1 MHFSRNTTEFDQ
13 RGTDMT
19 EILDYIFKRRSIR
32 SYTNQPVDR
41 QTLIQLLQA
50 GMAAPSAV
58 NSQPW
63 EFIVVTET
71 PVLDHLRQR
80 VMFGQYNA
88 QAIIAV
94 CGSPNVASNSA
105 GRTYWIQDC
114 SAALENI
121 LIAATGLG
129 LGSVWVGV
137 YPDEEKVKTIR
148 QILNIPDTVIPL
160 GLVYLG
166 YPAEIKAPRTQYDEQ
181 KVHWQK
187 YDVRKQAE
195 AENLPEMD

>member
-1 MHFSRNTTEFDQ
+1 
-13 RGTDMT
+13 MT
-19 EILDYIFKRRSIR
+19 EIMEHILKRRSIR
-32 SYTNQPVDR
+32 SYTGQPVDR
-41 QTLIQLLQA
+41 QTLILLLQA

-63 EFIVVTET
+63 EFVVITENG
-71 PVLDHLRQR
+71 VLDHLRQR
-80 VMFGQYNA
+80 IMFGQYNA
-88 QAIIAV
+88 QAVIAV
-94 CGSPNVASNSA
+94 CGSPNVAKNNA

-121 LIAATGLG
+121 LIAAVGLG

-137 YPDEEKVKTIR
+137 YPEEEKIKTVR

-166 YPAEIKAPRTQYDEQ
+166 YPAETQAPRTQYDEL
-181 KVHWQK
+181 KVHWQQ
-187 YDVRKQAE
+187 YDESNHA
-195 AENLPEMD
+195 ALENPPEMD

>member
-1 MHFSRNTTEFDQ
+1 
-13 RGTDMT
+13 MT

-32 SYTNQPVDR
+32 SYTDQPIDHA
-41 QTLIQLLQA
+41 TLIQLLQA

-63 EFIVVTET
+63 EFVVATELE
-71 PVLDHLRQR
+71 VLNALRQR
-80 VMFGQYNA
+80 IMFGQYNA

-94 CGSPNVASNSA
+94 CGSPNVANNSA

-137 YPDEEKVKTIR
+137 YPEEEKVKAVR
-148 QILNIPDTVIPL
+148 QVLNIPDTVIPL

-166 YPAEIKAPRTQYDEQ
+166 YPAETQPARTQYDEQ
-181 KVHWQK
+181 KVHWQQ
-187 YDVRKQAE
+187 YDPDRQSAVTDFSD
-195 AENLPEMD
+195 MD